1 MRELPSKGIMM
12 RNAFVLTAALTVTA
26 SAFSPAALPGG
37 IERTSQGTR
46 DWCSDTDNSGDRA
59 RHTEIRDFAV
69 PAAGATLNVNAAPNG
84 GIRVEGQARADIQV
98 LACVSATSATVE
110 QARALAQRVEVVAT
124 VDRVSATG
132 PQNLDRRESWSV
144 SYRLSVPNR
153 TSLSLETV
161 NGGISLTDVDGQID
175 FRTVNGGVSLTRVA
189 GNVKGRTSN
198 GGVDVDLD
206 GPTWNGDGL
215 DVETQNGGV
224 RMSIPADYSAR
235 LETGTVN
242 GRMNIEFPVTV
253 QGRFTRNI
261 EAQLGSGGPLIKVRT
276 NNGGVHIRRK

>member
-1 MRELPSKGIMM
+1 M
-12 RNAFVLTAALTVTA
+12 RNTFAFAVVLTVATTA
-26 SAFSPAALPGG
+26 MIPAAVTPG
-37 IERTSQGTR
+37 IHRESQGTS
-46 DWCSDTDNSGDRA
+46 DWCSDTNQGDDRA
-59 RHTEIRDFAV
+59 RHNEIREYAV
-69 PAAGATLNVNAAPNG
+69 PAAGATMTVDAAPNG
-84 GIRVEGQARADIQV
+84 GIRVEGEARADIQV
-98 LACVSATSATVE
+98 RACVSATSATVE

-132 PQNLDRRESWSV
+132 PQNLDRRENWSV
-144 SYRLSVPNR
+144 SYRLAVPNR
-153 TSLSLETV
+153 TSLSLRST

-198 GGVDVDLD
+198 GGVDVDLE
-206 GPTWNGDGL
+206 GSTWNGDGL
-215 DVETQNGGV
+215 EVETQNGGV
-224 RMSIPADYSAR
+224 RMSIPANYSAR

-253 QGRFTRNI
+253 QGRFNRSI